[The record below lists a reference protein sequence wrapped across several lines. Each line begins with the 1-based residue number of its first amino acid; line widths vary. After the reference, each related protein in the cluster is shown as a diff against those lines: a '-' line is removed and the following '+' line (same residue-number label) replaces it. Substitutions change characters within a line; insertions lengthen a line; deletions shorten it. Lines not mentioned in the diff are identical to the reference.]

1 MIDGSVEGYGNGKTT
16 VLWLLVLSLVNFQ
29 KQNIIKVWE
38 FKETAAKIMFK
49 HDLTYCQ
56 SWKISFKILI
66 ETKIVKGIVSV
77 YPPECQF
84 PYTGLTW
91 HYQTWGKIL
100 LDFICF
106 AFLLLKVILSLKCLK
121 TICIFNE
128 HLFMW
133 LACCVGVGC
142 VYHCFWRGLSDKLQ
156 IFFYCSFSTFW
167 EEL

>member
-1 MIDGSVEGYGNGKTT
+1 MN
-16 VLWLLVLSLVNFQ
+16 LLG
-29 KQNIIKVWE
+29 
-38 FKETAAKIMFK
+38 
-49 HDLTYCQ
+49 
-56 SWKISFKILI
+56 KISFKILI

-91 HYQTWGKIL
+91 HYHTWGKIL

-156 IFFYCSFSTFW
+156 IFFTAAFQLSGKNCKRNVECINSFFMDFILHLIKNKWLIFKQLENDIYFSCP
-167 EEL
+167 